1 MKNIGN
7 IIKKERIK
15 QKITQKELAKD
26 ICSTS
31 YLSKIESGKQIPQD
45 EVKHALINRLQINL
59 EHYIDIDEEQFLK
72 ENYPLIKNAIMNND
86 QIQIKK
92 LLDYFKSMNLEFSN
106 IENFYTFNLRL
117 LRLYLMIDEPME
129 MENAVS
135 LLNAFKTMEES
146 LNDRQKFFYY
156 ENYSL
161 YCINTKQY
169 QSALSYLEKAGLLIS
184 KIQLSV
190 GEKADYYYFLSTVYH
205 KLHRTLNAIEYA
217 EQALKLFTELKYPQQ
232 MVNCY
237 IRIGLSHIQNGH
249 YHYALDIFDNCYN
262 ICAENNLKK
271 NYGVIYQNL
280 GYIYALEGDSRGAIS
295 YYRKSLAVKKC
306 PLRILITIHSMVK
319 EYSKLNSTTS
329 VETWCHKGLN
339 LIKDHKIEKEAQ
351 EYVYHFRIY
360 KMLHQLSDFD
370 EALFAEA
377 IDFFNNTQNYK
388 NVHKYAILAGS
399 LLSKR
404 EEYKKA
410 TEYYQ
415 KATEAM
421 YAMKNIKAWEDLS

>member
-7 IIKKERIK
+7 IIKKERII
-15 QKITQKELAKD
+15 QQITQKELAKG

-45 EVKHALINRLQINL
+45 EVKQAILNRLQINL
-59 EHYIDIDEEQFLK
+59 EHYIDEEQFLK
-72 ENYPLIKNAIMNND
+72 ENYPLIENAIINND

-106 IENFYTFNLRL
+106 AENFYTFNLRL
-117 LRLYLMIDEPME
+117 LRLYLMVDEPME
-129 MENAVS
+129 SAVS
-135 LLNAFKTMEES
+135 LLNAFKTIEES
-146 LNDRQKFFYY
+146 LNNRQKFFYY

-184 KIQLSV
+184 KIQLSLE
-190 GEKADYYYFLSTVYH
+190 EKADYFYLHSTVYH

-217 EQALKLFTELKYPQQ
+217 QQALKLFTELNYSQQ

-237 IRIGLSHIQNGH
+237 IRLGLSHIQNGH
-249 YHYALDIFDNCYN
+249 YHYALDIFDDSYN
-262 ICAENNLKK
+262 LCVKNNLKK

-295 YYRKSLAVKKC
+295 YYRKSLAVKKN

-319 EYSKLNSTTS
+319 EYSKLNSVTS

-339 LIKDHKIEKEAQ
+339 LIKSHEIEKEAE
-351 EYVYHFRIY
+351 EYIYHFHIY
-360 KMLHQLSDFD
+360 KMIHHLNNFD
-370 EALFAEA
+370 ETLFAKA
-377 IDFFNNTQNYK
+377 IDFFNNIQDYK

-399 LLSKR
+399 LLSER

-421 YAMKNIKAWEDLS
+421 YSMKNIKAWEDLS

>member
-1 MKNIGN
+1 MKNIGS

-15 QKITQKELAKD
+15 QQITQKELANG

-31 YLSKIESGKQIPQD
+31 YLSKIESGKQIPQE
-45 EVKHALINRLQINL
+45 EVKQAILYRLQINL

-72 ENYPLIKNAIMNND
+72 ENYPLIENAIIKND
-86 QIQIKK
+86 QIQIKE
-92 LLDYFKSMNLEFSN
+92 LLNYFKSMNLEFSN

-117 LRLYLMIDEPME
+117 LRLYLMVDEPMA
-129 MENAVS
+129 NAVS

-146 LNDRQKFFYY
+146 LNNRQKFFYY

-184 KIQLSV
+184 KIQLSL
-190 GEKADYYYFLSTVYH
+190 GEKADYYYLLSTVYH

-217 EQALKLFTELKYPQQ
+217 EQALKLFKELGYSQQ

-237 IRIGLSHIQNGH
+237 IRLGLSHIQNGH

-262 ICAENNLKK
+262 LCAENNLKK
-271 NYGVIYQNL
+271 KYGVIYQNL

-295 YYRKSLAVKKC
+295 YYRKSLAVKKN

-319 EYSKLNSTTS
+319 EYSKLNCVTN

-339 LIKDHKIEKEAQ
+339 LIKDHEIEKEAE
-351 EYVYHFRIY
+351 EYIYHFHIY
-360 KMLHQLSDFD
+360 KMLHHLSNFD
-370 EALFAEA
+370 ETFFAKA
-377 IDFFNNTQNYK
+377 IDFFNNIHDYK

-399 LLSKR
+399 LLSER

-410 TEYYQ
+410 TDYYQ

-421 YAMKNIKAWEDLS
+421 YSMKNIKTWEDLS